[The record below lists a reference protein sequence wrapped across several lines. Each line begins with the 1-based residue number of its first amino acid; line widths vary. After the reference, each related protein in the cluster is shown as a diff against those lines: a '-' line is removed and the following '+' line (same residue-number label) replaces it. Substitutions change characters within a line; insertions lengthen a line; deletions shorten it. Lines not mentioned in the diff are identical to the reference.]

1 MCNKKLIFRRLLE
14 KLVSDSVFS
23 ANNRLIKQVDGCP
36 IGGSFSGIFAGIY
49 MTKLENDVV
58 KPIKPIFYRRYVDD
72 IYSIRKIGE
81 PDFLLEALNN
91 YHPNM
96 HFTIEE
102 NPKRFFDAEIIWD
115 ESGKCTTKVFQKQN
129 KLPNVWQSKIPK
141 RYKRNAIK
149 TDLHRAKRISSDF
162 PAEIKIIQKKYLKAN
177 FPVRFINSVIKN
189 FNEPDDDM
197 IIPEFLFNEKTDIYV
212 RIPFCEKNE
221 KSMPKFLETLEK
233 FTRYKF
239 KINIVWITRNIKSL
253 FPLKDRVHH
262 SSKGVYQGVCS
273 CGRKYIGETLRNYS
287 IRWEEHE
294 DLTKDSEVARHVKYN
309 LGHKM
314 EWTVLVK
321 GLKNTKIRKIFEAF
335 YIAKFRPSL
344 NGQVKHQNLTLFR
357 NGIT

>member
-1 MCNKKLIFRRLLE
+1 MKWVCRYE
-14 KLVSDSVFS
+14 K
-23 ANNRLIKQVDGCP
+23 
-36 IGGSFSGIFAGIY
+36 
-49 MTKLENDVV
+49 
-58 KPIKPIFYRRYVDD
+58 
-72 IYSIRKIGE
+72 
-81 PDFLLEALNN
+81 
-91 YHPNM
+91 
-96 HFTIEE
+96 
-102 NPKRFFDAEIIWD
+102 
-115 ESGKCTTKVFQKQN
+115 
-129 KLPNVWQSKIPK
+129 
-141 RYKRNAIK
+141 
-149 TDLHRAKRISSDF
+149 
-162 PAEIKIIQKKYLKAN
+162 
-177 FPVRFINSVIKN
+177 
-189 FNEPDDDM
+189 
-197 IIPEFLFNEKTDIYV
+197 
-212 RIPFCEKNE
+212 
-221 KSMPKFLETLEK
+221 LEK

-273 CGRKYIGETLRNYS
+273 CGRKYIGETLRNYT

-294 DLTKDSEVARHVKYN
+294 DLTKDSEVARHVKFN